1 MSVLVSSSIRFEAS
15 PNTSSNF
22 APAVW
27 NGRPVFAL
35 FFCTMGHLVSSRI
48 RKHRDYGMDGGDG
61 QLART
66 ALGQGLG
73 VSVQHSAFSNQ
84 QSAISTQHSAFS
96 IQLPHSAFRRIWSS
110 VKI

>member
-1 MSVLVSSSIRFEAS
+1 MSVLVSSSMRFEAS
-15 PNTSSNF
+15 PSTSSNR

-27 NGRPVFAL
+27 NGRPALLL
-35 FFCTMGHLVSSRI
+35 FFCTMGHLVSSKI
-48 RKHRDYGMDGGDG
+48 RKHRDYGMDGGNG

-66 ALGQGLG
+66 APGQGLG

-84 QSAISTQHSAFS
+84 QSALS